1 MIIDFHTHTFSE
13 KIAAHALDSLSGRTG
28 GLRFQHKGT
37 VDGLK
42 TALKEAGAD
51 GAVILNVATNPKKIS
66 VVNDYAIETNCP
78 EALIWSFGSVHPFAP
93 DALEELERL
102 KAFGVRGIKFQPA
115 FQQFYADD
123 PKAFPLYRKA
133 AQLGFV
139 TVFHSGLDLG
149 FREVFVSPQ
158 SIAAILPQFDGA
170 PVVAAHFGG
179 YMQWE
184 DTLRVLLT
192 ENVYL
197 DTSYSY
203 GRMPFPMAVKLTESF
218 GADRILFGSDSPWG
232 NIADEIRFFR
242 HIGLSD
248 AEEEKVF
255 SKNALSL
262 LK

>member
-13 KIAAHALDSLSGRTG
+13 KIAVRALDSLSGRTG
-28 GLRFQHKGT
+28 GLHFQNDGT
-37 VDGLK
+37 VSGLK
-42 TALKEAGAD
+42 AALRAAGVD
-51 GAVILNVATNPKKIS
+51 GAVILNVATNPQKIS
-66 VVNDYAIETNCP
+66 VVNDYAIETNRP
-78 EALIWSFGSVHPFAP
+78 EELIWSFGSVHPFAP
-93 DALEELERL
+93 DAIEELERL
-102 KAFGVRGIKFQPA
+102 KAAGVRGIKFQPA

-123 PKAFPLYRKA
+123 PKVFPVYRKA

-158 SIAAILPQFDGA
+158 SIAAILPQFGGA

-184 DTLRVLLT
+184 DTLQYLLA

-203 GRMPFPMAVKLTESF
+203 GRMPFPMAVQLVEAF

-232 NIADEIRFFR
+232 NIADELRFLR
-242 HIGLSD
+242 HVGLSA
-248 AEEEKVF
+248 AEEEKVLYR
-255 SKNALSL
+255 NALKL